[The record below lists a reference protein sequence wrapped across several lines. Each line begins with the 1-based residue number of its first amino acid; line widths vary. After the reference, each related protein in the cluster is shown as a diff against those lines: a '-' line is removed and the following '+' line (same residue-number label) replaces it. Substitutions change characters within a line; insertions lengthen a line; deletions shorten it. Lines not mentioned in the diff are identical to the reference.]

1 MRTRR
6 PKASHADSRPSVNP
20 HAAGLD
26 IGSEEIWVC
35 VPEDRDAEPVR
46 SFGTFTPDLYALA
59 DWLAACRI
67 VTVAM
72 ESTGVYWI
80 PVYEILEARG
90 FRVHLVNARHLKHV
104 PGRKTDVKDCQ
115 WIQYLHTCG
124 LLSASFRPEAEMC
137 ALRAY
142 WRHRA
147 TLLDYR
153 AAHIQHMQKALQQMN
168 VQLPQV
174 LTDITGMTG
183 LAIIRAIVAGER
195 DPVHLAR
202 FRDPRCA
209 HSTEDIAKALTG
221 HYRAEHVFALQQALA
236 LYDVYTAQVRE
247 CDAEIAR
254 QFQAITPVWDDDL
267 PPLDRQDKA
276 LSHSKN
282 APAYDAR
289 SMLSQLT
296 GVDVVAIPGLHASTV
311 QTIVAEIG
319 LDLGKWPNAKA
330 FCAWLGLAPRH
341 EISGGKVLRR
351 STLKTRNRAG
361 QALRLAAQA
370 AGRSQSGL
378 GAFYRRMRARLGPQS
393 AIVATAHKIARI
405 IYHLLTHHTSFRD
418 LSPEEY
424 RQRIRAREIAAMRKK
439 AARLGL
445 TLVESQA

>member
-1 MRTRR
+1 MRIRR
-6 PKASHADSRPSVNP
+6 PRQPRPAARPCVNP

-26 IGSEEIWVC
+26 IGSEEIWAC
-35 VPEDRDAEPVR
+35 VPEDRDPQPVR
-46 SFGTFTPDLYALA
+46 SFGTFTPDLYTLA
-59 DWLAACRI
+59 AWLHACRI
-67 VTVAM
+67 ETVAM

-90 FRVHLVNARHLKHV
+90 FQVHLVNARHLKHV

-142 WRHRA
+142 LRHRA

-174 LTDITGMTG
+174 LTDITGTTG

-236 LYDVYTAQVRE
+236 LYDVYTTQVRE
-247 CDAEIAR
+247 CDAEIER

-289 SMLSQLT
+289 SLLYQLT
-296 GVDVVAIPGLHASTV
+296 GVDLVAIPGLHASTV
-311 QTIVAEIG
+311 QTIIAEIG
-319 LDLGKWPNAKA
+319 LDMGKWPTEKA

-361 QALRLAAQA
+361 QALR
-370 AGRSQSGL
+370 
-378 GAFYRRMRARLGPQS
+378 
-393 AIVATAHKIARI
+393 
-405 IYHLLTHHTSFRD
+405 
-418 LSPEEY
+418 
-424 RQRIRAREIAAMRKK
+424 
-439 AARLGL
+439 
-445 TLVESQA
+445 

>member
-1 MRTRR
+1 M
-6 PKASHADSRPSVNP
+6 NP

-26 IGSEEIWVC
+26 IGSEEIWAC

-46 SFGTFTPDLYALA
+46 AFGTFAPDLYALA
-59 DWLAACRI
+59 DWLATCRI
-67 VTVAM
+67 GTVAM

-90 FRVHLVNARHLKHV
+90 FQVYLVNAQHVKHV
-104 PGRKTDVKDCQ
+104 PGRKSDIKDCQ
-115 WIQYLHTCG
+115 WLQYLHTCG
-124 LLSASFRPEAEMC
+124 LLRASFRPAAEMC

-142 WRHRA
+142 VRHRA
-147 TLLDYR
+147 MWLDYR
-153 AAHIQHMQKALQQMN
+153 AAHIQPRQKALQQMN
-168 VQLPQV
+168 VQLPHV

-183 LAIIRAIVAGER
+183 LAIIHAIVAGER
-195 DPVHLAR
+195 EPVHLAR

-221 HYRAEHVFALQQALA
+221 HYRPEHVFAWQQALA

-247 CDAEIAR
+247 CDAEIER
-254 QFQAITPVWDDDL
+254 PFQAIMPVWDDDL

-276 LSHSKN
+276 LSHRKN

-289 SMLSQLT
+289 SLLYQLT
-296 GVDVVAIPGLHASTV
+296 GVDLVAIPGLHASTV
-311 QTIVAEIG
+311 PTILAEIG
-319 LDLGKWPNAKA
+319 LDLEKWPHEKA

-351 STLKTRNRAG
+351 STLKTCNRAG

-370 AGRSQSGL
+370 VGRSQSGL
-378 GAFYRRMRARLGPQS
+378 GAFYRRTRARLGPQS
-393 AIVATAHKIARI
+393 AIVATAHTIVRI
-405 IYHLLTHHTSFRD
+405 IYHLLTHRTSFHD
-418 LSPEEY
+418 LSAEEY
-424 RQRIRAREIAAMRKK
+424 RQRSRTREIAAMRKK

-445 TLVESQA
+445 MLVESQA

>member
-1 MRTRR
+1 MRIRR
-6 PKASHADSRPSVNP
+6 PKASRADLHPHVNP

-46 SFGTFTPDLYALA
+46 PFGTFTPDLYALA
-59 DWLAACRI
+59 DWLATCRI
-67 VTVAM
+67 ATVAM

-90 FRVHLVNARHLKHV
+90 FQVHLVNARHLKHV

-124 LLSASFRPEAEMC
+124 LLSGSFRPEAEMC
-137 ALRAY
+137 AVRAY
-142 WRHRA
+142 LRHRA
-147 TLLDYR
+147 TWLDYR
-153 AAHIQHMQKALQQMN
+153 AAHIQHRQKALQQMH

-174 LTDITGMTG
+174 LTDITGTTG

-195 DPVHLAR
+195 DPVHLAQV
-202 FRDPRCA
+202 RDPRCA
-209 HSTEDIAKALTG
+209 HSTEEIAKALTG

-236 LYDVYTAQVRE
+236 LYDVYTALVRE
-247 CDAEIAR
+247 CDAAIER
-254 QFQAITPVWDDDL
+254 QFQAIMPVWDDDL
-267 PPLDRQDKA
+267 PPLNRQNKA
-276 LSHSKN
+276 SSPSKH

-289 SMLSQLT
+289 GMLYQLT
-296 GVDVVAIPGLHASTV
+296 GVDLVAIPGLHASTV

-319 LDLGKWPNAKA
+319 LDLGKWPHEKA

-341 EISGGKVLRR
+341 EISGGKVWRR

-378 GAFYRRMRARLGPQS
+378 GAFYRRMRARLGPKS

-405 IYHLLTHHTSFRD
+405 IDHLLTHRTSFRD

-424 RQRIRAREIAAMRKK
+424 SQRIRAREIAAMRKK

>member
-1 MRTRR
+1 MRIRR
-6 PKASHADSRPSVNP
+6 PRQPHLDARPYVNP

-26 IGSEEIWVC
+26 IGSEEIWAC
-35 VPEDRDAEPVR
+35 VPEDRDPQPVR
-46 SFGTFTPDLYALA
+46 SFGTFTPDLYT
-59 DWLAACRI
+59 LAAWLHACR
-67 VTVAM
+67 VETVAM

-90 FRVHLVNARHLKHV
+90 FQVHLVNARHLKHV
-104 PGRKTDVKDCQ
+104 PGRKSDVKDCQ

-124 LLSASFRPEAEMC
+124 LLSGSCRPEAEMC

-142 WRHRA
+142 VRHRA
-147 TLLDYR
+147 MWLDYR
-153 AAHIQHMQKALQQMN
+153 VAHIQHMQKALQQMN

-174 LTDITGMTG
+174 LTDITGTTG

-276 LSHSKN
+276 LSHRKN

-289 SMLSQLT
+289 SLLYQLT
-296 GVDVVAIPGLHASTV
+296 GVDLVAIPGLHASTV

-319 LDLGKWPNAKA
+319 LDLGKWPNEKA

-351 STLKTRNRAG
+351 STLKTQNRAA

-370 AGRSQSGL
+370 AGRSQSSL

-405 IYHLLTHHTSFRD
+405 IYHLLTHRTAFRD

-424 RQRIRAREIAAMRKK
+424 RQRLRAREIAAMRKK

-445 TLVESQA
+445 TLVESQI

>member
-1 MRTRR
+1 L
-6 PKASHADSRPSVNP
+6 
-20 HAAGLD
+20 AA
-26 IGSEEIWVC
+26 
-35 VPEDRDAEPVR
+35 
-46 SFGTFTPDLYALA
+46 
-59 DWLAACRI
+59 WLHACRI
-67 VTVAM
+67 ETVAM
-72 ESTGVYWI
+72 ASTGVYGI

-90 FRVHLVNARHLKHV
+90 FQVHLVNARHLKHV
-104 PGRKTDVKDCQ
+104 PGRKTDVQDCQ
-115 WIQYLHTCG
+115 WMQSWHTCG
-124 LLSASFRPEAEMC
+124 LRSGSCRPEAEMC

-142 WRHRA
+142 LRHRA

-174 LTDITGMTG
+174 LTDITGTTG

-209 HSTEDIAKALTG
+209 HSSEGIAKALTG
-221 HYRAEHVFALQQALA
+221 HYRAEHVLALQQALA

-247 CDAEIAR
+247 CDATAQVRECDAEIAR
-254 QFQAITPVWDDDL
+254 HFHAITPVWDDDL

-289 SMLSQLT
+289 SLLYQLT
-296 GVDVVAIPGLHASTV
+296 GVELVAIPGLHASTV

-319 LDLGKWPNAKA
+319 LDMGKWPNEQA
-330 FCAWLGLAPRH
+330 FWAWLGLAPRH

-351 STLKTRNRAG
+351 STLKTRSRAG

-393 AIVATAHKIARI
+393 ALVATAHKLARI
-405 IYHLLTHHTSFRD
+405 IYHLLTHRTPCRD

-424 RQRIRAREIAAMRKK
+424 RQQVRAREIAAMRKK

-445 TLVESQA
+445 TLVESQG

>member
-1 MRTRR
+1 MRIRR
-6 PKASHADSRPSVNP
+6 PKVSRADLHPHVNP

-46 SFGTFTPDLYALA
+46 PFGTFTPDLYALA
-59 DWLAACRI
+59 DWLATCRI
-67 VTVAM
+67 ATVAM

-90 FRVHLVNARHLKHV
+90 FQVHLVNARHLKHV

-124 LLSASFRPEAEMC
+124 LLSGSFRPEAEMC

-142 WRHRA
+142 LRHRA

-174 LTDITGMTG
+174 LTDITGTTG

-195 DPVHLAR
+195 DPVHLAQ

-209 HSTEDIAKALTG
+209 HSTEEIAKALTG
-221 HYRAEHVFALQQALA
+221 HDRAAHVFALQQALA

-289 SMLSQLT
+289 GMLYQLT
-296 GVDVVAIPGLHASTV
+296 GVDLVAIPGLHASTV

-319 LDLGKWPNAKA
+319 LDLGKWPHEKA

-378 GAFYRRMRARLGPQS
+378 GAFYRRMRARLGPKS

-405 IYHLLTHHTSFRD
+405 IYHLLTHRTAFRD

-424 RQRIRAREIAAMRKK
+424 SQRIRAREIAAMRKK